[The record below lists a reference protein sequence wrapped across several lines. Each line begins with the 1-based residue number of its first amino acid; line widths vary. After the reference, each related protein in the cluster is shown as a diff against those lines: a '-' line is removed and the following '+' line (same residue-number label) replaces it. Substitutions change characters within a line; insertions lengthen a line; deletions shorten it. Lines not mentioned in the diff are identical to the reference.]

1 MRTVLVNV
9 AFRDK
14 YTKKMYVAGKTYE
27 MSEERI
33 AEIKEVNSNFITVIG
48 VPKDT
53 TTDNEQAEGT
63 KNEENQQEEK
73 PKKTGKK

>member
-9 AFRDK
+9 AFLDK

-33 AEIKEVNSNFITVIG
+33 AEIKEVNPNFITVIG
-48 VPKDT
+48 APKDT
-53 TTDNEQAEGT
+53 NADKETADKETADIPESD
-63 KNEENQQEEK
+63 
-73 PKKTGKK
+73 GKKKKN